1 MSIDKL
7 ISTYIPFNIE
17 PMHFLE
23 FNRFDLNNNWGT
35 LRGLGFWVRG
45 RREGELFGGGSML
58 VVIVGVHSS
67 HSELIGPLW
76 ITKINTMY
84 LKFHKEI
91 VIS

>member
-35 LRGLGFWVRG
+35 LRGLGF
-45 RREGELFGGGSML
+45 
-58 VVIVGVHSS
+58 
-67 HSELIGPLW
+67 
-76 ITKINTMY
+76 
-84 LKFHKEI
+84 
-91 VIS
+91 